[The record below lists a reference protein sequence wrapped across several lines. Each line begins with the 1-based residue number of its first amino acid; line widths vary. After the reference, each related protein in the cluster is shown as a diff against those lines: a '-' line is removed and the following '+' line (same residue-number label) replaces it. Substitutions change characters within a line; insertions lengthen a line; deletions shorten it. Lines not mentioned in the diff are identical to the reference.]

1 MLYQNKLRLCVK
13 LTCLLTAIVT
23 GSAYAHSFTQT
34 ELAYM
39 PAVKQIELF
48 KKGTI
53 APIDVLEAGPA
64 QVRRKTRVQGFLC
77 IDPGIPASGRVRI
90 LTHESLS

>member
-13 LTCLLTAIVT
+13 FTCLLTAILT

-48 KKGTI
+48 KR
-53 APIDVLEAGPA
+53 ALLL
-64 QVRRKTRVQGFLC
+64 Q
-77 IDPGIPASGRVRI
+77 
-90 LTHESLS
+90 